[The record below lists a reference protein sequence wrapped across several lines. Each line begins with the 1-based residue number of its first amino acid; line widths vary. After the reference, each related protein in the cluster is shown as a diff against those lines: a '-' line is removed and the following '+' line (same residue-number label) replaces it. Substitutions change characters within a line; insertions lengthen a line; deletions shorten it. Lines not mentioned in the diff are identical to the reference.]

1 MKSCRNLEALGRGVA
16 TLPQRWPPV
25 RIFWTYLGL
34 HVLIW
39 WLLPVL
45 LQHNLPLD
53 VIEQLAWGR
62 EWQIVYFKHP
72 PLPAWIVESVAVVS
86 GRWPPALYLVGPL
99 ASALSLIAVWRLGCA
114 MLGQQRALL
123 AVLAQE
129 GVVYFTIFT
138 PEFNHNV
145 VLLPVWSALGLAGYR
160 ALFAPG
166 NQRAILGRWAWVGAL
181 VALGLLGKYT
191 TALFL
196 LPLLLLVVLHPRLRR
211 AWSGPGP
218 WLALGIALAL
228 LMPHLLGLWRIGFT
242 PLWFPFE
249 RAPGPSHWYD
259 HIVNPLLF
267 AVAQFGDI
275 AAALLALVLLGWR
288 RPGEPEALGPATP
301 LPSEQRVY
309 LATITWAPVGLA
321 VAASVVLGL
330 HLKDMWGYP
339 MWCFIG
345 LFLMAEV
352 VGPCTA
358 GGLQRF
364 AIAWVVILVTVPVV
378 FTVQQSIG
386 GRFLRKPLRS
396 AFPGLELARQIE
408 QRWHAVAGDAPLSIV
423 AGDVWIAGSIA
434 FYGGDRPSVFI
445 DADPVRSPWITPAA
459 LARQGAVL
467 IWQEPGGRPAWRN
480 DFPAAL
486 DQSPVE
492 LPYVP
497 ALGHA
502 PARFDWA
509 ILKPTP

>member
-1 MKSCRNLEALGRGVA
+1 
-16 TLPQRWPPV
+16 
-25 RIFWTYLGL
+25 
-34 HVLIW
+34 
-39 WLLPVL
+39 L

-72 PLPAWIVESVAVVS
+72 PLPAWIVEVVATVS

-99 ASALSLIAVWRLGCA
+99 ASALSLFAVWRLGRA
-114 MLGQQRALL
+114 MIGEQRALL

-145 VLLPVWSALGLAGYR
+145 VLLPLWAALGLAGYR
-160 ALFAPG
+160 ACFVPG
-166 NQRAILGRWAWVGAL
+166 SWRALCGRWAWFGLLA
-181 VALGLLGKYT
+181 ALGMLGKYT
-191 TALFL
+191 TALL
-196 LPLLLLVVLHPRLRR
+196 LLSLLLLLVVRPRLRR
-211 AWSGPGP
+211 VLVSPGP
-218 WLALGIALAL
+218 WVAMAVAL
-228 LMPHLLGLWRIGFT
+228 LLLTPHLLGLWRIEFA
-242 PLWFPFE
+242 PLLFPFE

-275 AAALLALVLLGWR
+275 AAALLALVLMAWR
-288 RPGEPEALGPATP
+288 RPGEQQVMPQPHQLPA
-301 LPSEQRVY
+301 EQRAY
-309 LATITWAPVGLA
+309 LATITWAPASLA

-352 VGPCTA
+352 VGPITE

-364 AIAWVVILVTVPVV
+364 CVVWLVILVTVPIV
-378 FTVQQSIG
+378 FTLQQTIG
-386 GRFLRKPLRS
+386 GRFLRKAMR
-396 AFPGLELARQIE
+396 AQFPGPELAHVVE
-408 QRWHAVAGDAPLSIV
+408 QRWRAVAGNVPLGVV
-423 AGDVWIAGSIA
+423 AGDVWIAGNIA
-434 FYGGDRPSVFI
+434 FYGAERPSVFI
-445 DADPVRSPWITPAA
+445 DADPAKSPWITSAE

-467 IWQEPGGRPAWRN
+467 IWPATEHEPHWLAGFPTAQPQEPI
-480 DFPAAL
+480 
-486 DQSPVE
+486 E

-497 ALGHA
+497 PLGH
-502 PARFDWA
+502 PPVRFSWA
-509 ILKPTP
+509 ILRPAQ